1 MMSSGVIDSESSR
14 YFLSVVIPAYDEE
27 IRLRTSLPVLRD
39 YLRNQDYLWEVIVV
53 DDGSSDRTS
62 KIPMEIFSES
72 ETVRVLENPGNRGKG
87 YSVKQGLLA
96 ANGELILVT
105 DADFSTPIEEFE
117 KLRACLKEGW
127 DVAIGSRSLKDSDVQ
142 ISQPWY
148 REGMGRIFNVFVQM
162 MVLRGFI
169 DTQCGFKCFNRDKA
183 VPVFSKMSLD
193 GFCFD
198 VELLFI
204 AKKLGL
210 KIKEVPVL
218 WKDVAQSRVNILSEP
233 VRMFLDLLRI
243 RRNNE
248 NGFYD

>member
-1 MMSSGVIDSESSR
+1 MSSGVIDSESSR

-27 IRLRTSLPVLRD
+27 MRLRTSLPVLRD

-162 MVLRGFI
+162 TVLRGFI
-169 DTQCGFKCFNRDKA
+169 DTQCGFKISNGNLARKIYGES
-183 VPVFSKMSLD
+183 VID
-193 GFCFD
+193 GFLFD
-198 VELLFI
+198 IEFLKK
-204 AKKLGL
+204 AKKNAVTIYELPIHWTCDRDSRL
-210 KIKEVPVL
+210 SLLPTLWEV
-218 WKDVAQSRVNILSEP
+218 
-233 VRMFLDLLRI
+233 LRDALRLI
-243 RRNNE
+243 IH
-248 NGFYD
+248 